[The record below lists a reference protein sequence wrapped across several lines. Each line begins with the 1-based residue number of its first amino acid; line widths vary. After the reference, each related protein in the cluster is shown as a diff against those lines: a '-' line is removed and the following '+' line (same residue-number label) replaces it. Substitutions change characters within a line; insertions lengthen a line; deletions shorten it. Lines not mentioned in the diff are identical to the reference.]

1 MRSNCEFG
9 HLEISKTTDDVE
21 QYCVENTMKLTS
33 LGHLLR
39 ILVELTACGSRV
51 LLGSLILFVLL
62 VYHVNCEA

>member
-9 HLEISKTTDDVE
+9 HLEISKTTDDVG
-21 QYCVENTMKLTS
+21 YIFVENTMKLTS

-51 LLGSLILFVLL
+51 LLESLILFVLL
-62 VYHVNCEA
+62 VHCINCEA

>member
-9 HLEISKTTDDVE
+9 HTATSKITDDVE
-21 QYCVENTMKLTS
+21 QCCVENTMKLTC

-51 LLGSLILFVLL
+51 LLESLILFVLL
-62 VYHVNCEA
+62 VYIVNCEA

>member
-9 HLEISKTTDDVE
+9 HTYTSKTTDDVE
-21 QYCVENTMKLTS
+21 QCCVENTMKLTS

-51 LLGSLILFVLL
+51 LLESLILFVLF
-62 VYHVNCEA
+62 VHHVNCEA